1 MALISLYRRWQQRRR
16 ERIAEEYGN
25 LSDQERGELERLRQE
40 HDPLD
45 ELARSRMPPP
55 PQFRDTDRF

>member
-25 LSDQERGELERLRQE
+25 LSDQERAELSGFV
-40 HDPLD
+40 
-45 ELARSRMPPP
+45 RSTIR
-55 PQFRDTDRF
+55 

>member
-25 LSDQERGELERLRQE
+25 LSDQERAELERLRKE
-40 HDPLD
+40 HDPLN
-45 ELARSRMPPP
+45 ELARSHIP